1 MPNIAQQ
8 KHTDETEQSNK
19 PAPQDADLFIKT
31 EQAK

>member
-19 PAPQDADLFIKT
+19 SASQDADLFIKT